1 LVVSSAAWLLDS
13 AARVPTSVTRRLRS
27 KVSWAS
33 PAIVMALA
41 PMLCLRDE
49 AGQVCAAQLGCLDG
63 VTASAGGLFD
73 DHGRTVGVEN

>member
-1 LVVSSAAWLLDS
+1 
-13 AARVPTSVTRRLRS
+13 
-27 KVSWAS
+27 VSWAS